1 MKCKQ
6 CGAEFDG
13 KFCPQCGTRVQESP
27 CECPTAGGRAQAQ
40 ADPQRKKL
48 FFLKWWVILIAAV
61 VITGAIIGICVSVGN
76 GVSSDSGEWEKIE
89 LHDIIPDPK
98 FKVDTVMTNTDEEL
112 WISYKNVS
120 DDDYREYVD
129 KCIEAGFT
137 IDADKSDS
145 SYTAYNSDGYLLD
158 LLHIDSLTVSLKAPM
173 NLQTISWPAGE
184 TGKQL
189 PAPKSLKGKFSYEN
203 EKGFYVYIGE
213 TSKADYDKYVEDC
226 YSAGFTVD
234 YDKGESYFQAYNE
247 NGYHVY
253 IRYEGNNIM
262 TIDISYAKENELVP
276 DETPEPSAAASPEA
290 SPSKDNKDE
299 SADGMRSDFKEAM
312 DAYEAAMDE
321 YIAFMNK
328 YYENPN
334 DLSILSD
341 YSKYM
346 EKYTDAMEKFEKWE
360 SKDMNDAELKYYIKV
375 QTRVAEKLAKLGQ

>member
-1 MKCKQ
+1 M
-6 CGAEFDG
+6 
-13 KFCPQCGTRVQESP
+13 
-27 CECPTAGGRAQAQ
+27 
-40 ADPQRKKL
+40 
-48 FFLKWWVILIAAV
+48 
-61 VITGAIIGICVSVGN
+61 
-76 GVSSDSGEWEKIE
+76 
-89 LHDIIPDPK
+89 
-98 FKVDTVMTNTDEEL
+98 
-112 WISYKNVS
+112 
-120 DDDYREYVD
+120 
-129 KCIEAGFT
+129 
-137 IDADKSDS
+137 
-145 SYTAYNSDGYLLD
+145 
-158 LLHIDSLTVSLKAPM
+158 
-173 NLQTISWPAGE
+173 
-184 TGKQL
+184 
-189 PAPKSLKGKFSYEN
+189 
-203 EKGFYVYIGE
+203 
-213 TSKADYDKYVEDC
+213 
-226 YSAGFTVD
+226 VD

-321 YIAFMNK
+321 YISFMNK

-346 EKYTDAMEKFEKWE
+346 EKYTDAMEKFVKWE